1 VWIAVEDNRKRQ
13 DELAKPLAPGKVR
26 QLIADDIRW
35 EVREVAAPPL
45 DRRGGTHLMFDGE
58 IVMRRVRFFPPA
70 WYSLSDEELYA
81 LSTHIQR
88 EE

>member
-1 VWIAVEDNRKRQ
+1 MDDNRRRQ
-13 DELAKPLAPGKVR
+13 DELANQIGSRRVR
-26 QLIADDIRW
+26 QLIADDLRW
-35 EVREVAAPPL
+35 EVREVLAPPF

-58 IVMRRVRFFPPA
+58 IVMRRIRFFPPD

-81 LSTHIQR
+81 LTAHIQR